1 MSFNPAQQEAIS
13 HVAGPAMI
21 LAGPGSGKT
30 TVITQR
36 VRYLIEEAGVH
47 PASIL
52 VVTFTKA
59 AAREMKERFFALCKG
74 QPMPVS
80 FGTFHSIFF
89 AVLKAAYNYTA
100 GDIITD
106 SRRMELFRQIVEEM
120 DLEIDDMAD
129 FIVNVSGEVSLVK
142 GENMSLDYYYSVNCA
157 DDVFKAIYKAYGRK
171 LKENRLIDF
180 DDMLLYTWELF
191 KARPDILGAWQK
203 KFQYILI
210 DEFQDI
216 NQVQYEIIR
225 MMAAPENNLF
235 IVGDDDQSI
244 YRFRGARPEIMLGFT
259 KDYPKSKTI
268 LLDINYR
275 CTQQI
280 VEGALQVIKNNRERY
295 EKQLKAFHSG
305 GEPIEVKMFNTMA
318 EEYETLIREVYQSHK
333 EDKMPLKD
341 MAVLYRTNTGARLLV
356 AKLMEYNIP
365 FRMKDSVPNLFD
377 HWIAKDIF
385 AYIKAAL
392 GQASRSDYLRIINRP
407 KRYISRQMLTG
418 TSHFLETLKA
428 SYAGKD
434 WALERLDR
442 LAYDLES
449 LGKMNPYG
457 AVNYIRYGVGYDNF
471 LIEYARDH
479 RVKEEDLLD
488 IVTELQDSAKNY
500 ESFQDWFAYMED
512 YGLKLKEKSRRRE
525 ETADGL
531 VLSTMH
537 SAKGLEYSTVFIIDA
552 NEGVMPHKKAVM
564 EADVEEERRMFYVA
578 MTRARN
584 KLHIYFAKERYHKP
598 ADMSRFVG
606 ELLVDRSLFRTGARV
621 RHRIYGEGTITKVTQ
636 TAVTILFTESKE
648 IKTLNI
654 SFCISNGL
662 LRLLHN
668 E

>member
-80 FGTFHSIFF
+80 FGTFHSIFL

-142 GENMSLDYYYSVNCA
+142 GENMSLDHYYSVNCA

-259 KDYPKSKTI
+259 TDYPKSKTI

-407 KRYISRQMLTG
+407 KRYISRQMLTEPVIFWK
-418 TSHFLETLKA
+418 H
-428 SYAGKD
+428 
-434 WALERLDR
+434 
-442 LAYDLES
+442 
-449 LGKMNPYG
+449 
-457 AVNYIRYGVGYDNF
+457 
-471 LIEYARDH
+471 
-479 RVKEEDLLD
+479 
-488 IVTELQDSAKNY
+488 
-500 ESFQDWFAYMED
+500 
-512 YGLKLKEKSRRRE
+512 
-525 ETADGL
+525 
-531 VLSTMH
+531 
-537 SAKGLEYSTVFIIDA
+537 
-552 NEGVMPHKKAVM
+552 
-564 EADVEEERRMFYVA
+564 
-578 MTRARN
+578 
-584 KLHIYFAKERYHKP
+584 
-598 ADMSRFVG
+598 
-606 ELLVDRSLFRTGARV
+606 
-621 RHRIYGEGTITKVTQ
+621 
-636 TAVTILFTESKE
+636 
-648 IKTLNI
+648 
-654 SFCISNGL
+654 
-662 LRLLHN
+662 
-668 E
+668 

>member
-52 VVTFTKA
+52 VVTFTRPRPGNERALFCPLQRA
-59 AAREMKERFFALCKG
+59 AHASQFWNLPQYFFRC
-74 QPMPVS
+74 
-80 FGTFHSIFF
+80 
-89 AVLKAAYNYTA
+89 LKSSLQLYG

-142 GENMSLDYYYSVNCA
+142 GENMSLDHYYSVNCA

-418 TSHFLETLKA
+418 TGHFLETLKA

-471 LIEYARDH
+471 LIEYAR
-479 RVKEEDLLD
+479 
-488 IVTELQDSAKNY
+488 
-500 ESFQDWFAYMED
+500 
-512 YGLKLKEKSRRRE
+512 
-525 ETADGL
+525 
-531 VLSTMH
+531 
-537 SAKGLEYSTVFIIDA
+537 
-552 NEGVMPHKKAVM
+552 
-564 EADVEEERRMFYVA
+564 
-578 MTRARN
+578 RA
-584 KLHIYFAKERYHKP
+584 
-598 ADMSRFVG
+598 
-606 ELLVDRSLFRTGARV
+606 
-621 RHRIYGEGTITKVTQ
+621 
-636 TAVTILFTESKE
+636 
-648 IKTLNI
+648 I
-654 SFCISNGL
+654 S
-662 LRLLHN
+662 

>member
-1 MSFNPAQQEAIS
+1 MSFNPAQQEAIC

-59 AAREMKERFFALCKG
+59 AAREMKERFVALCGG
-74 QPMPVS
+74 QSMPVS

-120 DLEIDDMAD
+120 DLEIDDTAD
-129 FIVNVSGEVSLVK
+129 FISNVSGEVSLVK
-142 GENMSLDYYYSVNCA
+142 GENMSLEHYYSVNCA

-216 NQVQYEIIR
+216 NRLQYEIIR

-259 KDYPKSKTI
+259 KDYPKAKTI

-275 CTQQI
+275 CTQEI
-280 VEGALQVIKNNRERY
+280 VEGALRVIKNNRERY

-305 GEPIEVKMFNTMA
+305 GEPVEVKMFNTMG

-333 EDKMPLKD
+333 KGRLPLKD

-365 FRMKDSVPNLFD
+365 FRMKDNVPNLFE
-377 HWIAKDIF
+377 HWIAMDIF
-385 AYIKAAL
+385 AYIKASL

-418 TSHFLETLKA
+418 TSRFLETLRA
-428 SYAGKD
+428 NYAGKD

-442 LAYDLES
+442 LAYDLDS
-449 LGKMNPYG
+449 LGQMNPYG

-471 LIEYARDH
+471 LMEYARDH

-488 IVTELQDSAKNY
+488 IVTELQDSAKDFNN
-500 ESFQDWFAYMED
+500 FQDWFAYIED
-512 YGLKLKEKSRRRE
+512 YGRKLKEKIRRRE
-525 ETADGL
+525 ETAEGI

-537 SAKGLEYSTVFIIDA
+537 SAKGLEYSKVFIIDA

-578 MTRARN
+578 MTRARD
-584 KLHIYFAKERYHKP
+584 KLHIYFTKERYHKP

-606 ELLVDRSLFRTGARV
+606 ELLVDRSLFKAGARV
-621 RHRIYGEGTITKVTQ
+621 RHRVYGEGTITKVSQ
-636 TAVTILFTESKE
+636 TAVTILFTGTKE

-662 LRLLHN
+662 LSLLPR